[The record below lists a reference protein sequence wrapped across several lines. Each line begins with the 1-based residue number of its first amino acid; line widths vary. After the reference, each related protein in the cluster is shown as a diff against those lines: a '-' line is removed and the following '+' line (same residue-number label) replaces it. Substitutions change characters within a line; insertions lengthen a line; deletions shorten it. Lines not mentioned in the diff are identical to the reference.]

1 MTEKEKLYS
10 IVKYI
15 RSLGKLENENHLQ
28 FLMWYAYGLNLGVT
42 RWELVELTWFAK
54 AEGPWSPE
62 VSEAYKVM
70 ISEEPI
76 EI

>member
-15 RSLGKLENENHLQ
+15 SSLGKLEDEQHLQ
-28 FLMWYAYGLNLGVT
+28 FLMWYAYGLNLGIT
-42 RWELVELTWFAK
+42 GLELVTVTWFANP
-54 AEGPWSPE
+54 EGPWSPE
-62 VSEAYKVM
+62 VSEAYKTL
-70 ISEEPI
+70 IAEQPI